1 MSDLSDFEAQA
12 ARPDQSFTFDGQHGT
27 ATFAIEPGA
36 EPQDALNKLAGLLLG
51 LPADTVELL
60 DIIEVRAWGHNPEA
74 GGPYRYVKA
83 KVRKVDA
90 QAREWRDAADAWVK
104 QRRPRPITPKPV
116 QGDCTVFW
124 PIADTQFGK
133 GPERFG
139 STPEAIARFEWAAHT
154 ALPHHLTRLRA
165 TGWRPDRI
173 VIPLLGDL
181 TEGCEGSYT
190 NQPFTVELDIR
201 RQFTLALEQVDRL
214 IQEACRL
221 VPEVVVTGVASN
233 HDRNSRGSG
242 RDNITTD
249 ADDRTLQLLDVL
261 AYKLNDVRPQVR
273 FVIPDDP
280 NVTVIEDRMTVAGI
294 HGHKP
299 KVSSSNVP
307 GSMFD
312 WWSKQRSSLH
322 PAGRAQVLVTAHF
335 HHRFDLGPQDG
346 RYLIGLPSMDGGS
359 GYLADASGTWSMPGV
374 RPFAI
379 TEQGVVGGGAE
390 MLVWPEDR
398 RKALEQTGVQVA

>member
-1 MSDLSDFEAQA
+1 MADLADFEQHAN
-12 ARPDQSFTFDGQHGT
+12 RPDQSFTFDGHHGT
-27 ATFAIEPGA
+27 AQFAIPPGD
-36 EPQDALNKLAGLLLG
+36 EPQQALNRLASLLLG
-51 LPADTVELL
+51 LPEDTVELL
-60 DIIEVRAWGHNPEA
+60 DITEVRAWGRDPET

-90 QAREWRDAADAWVK
+90 QAREWRDAADAWIAA
-104 QRRPRPITPKPV
+104 RRPRPITPKPV
-116 QGDCTVFW
+116 DGDCTVFW

-154 ALPHHLTRLRA
+154 ALPGHLARLRR

-181 TEGCEGSYT
+181 TEGCEGSYP

-214 IQEACRL
+214 IAEACRL

-261 AYKLNDVRPQVR
+261 AYKLADIRPQVR

-280 NVTVIEDRMTVAGI
+280 NVTVVEDRMTVAGI
-294 HGHKP
+294 HGHVP
-299 KVSSSNVP
+299 KVSSGNVP
-307 GSMFD
+307 GSMFR
-312 WWSKQRSSLH
+312 WWSDQRANLL
-322 PAGRAQVLVTAHF
+322 PAGGAQVMLAAHF
-335 HHRFDLGPQDG
+335 HHAYSLTAQGG
-346 RYLIGLPSMDGGS
+346 RTLIGLPSMDGGS
-359 GYLADASGTWSMPGV
+359 GYLQDAQGTWSMPGV

-379 TEQGVVGGGAE
+379 TEDGIVGGVAE